1 MSFAAQVETS
11 GGTIHP
17 IGSTLYGVCGN
28 TASTVAKSVT
38 LGNFDKLLTGIT
50 IHIKFVYGNT
60 ASNPTLNVN
69 STGDIP
75 IYAYDVVA
83 PGNTAATS
91 WTANSMVSFTY
102 DGTAWRM
109 NDAGANAAI
118 ISLLEGEVSTEA
130 ANRATA
136 VTGAV
141 TQIVSAYDSTA
152 TYTVGKLCIHDDKLY
167 RCITPITTAEAW
179 TAAHWA
185 ATTLVGETGII
196 LKFLDTVVGDPS
208 TASATV
214 SGSITSAAVDVAT
227 FESILGTTG
236 EYVFTFDGFD
246 WYYNGNVVTLSNYG
260 ITYEGTPASAD
271 TITVDYYAGACP
283 FKPMPIPT
291 YAAYPFRAIVPLSG
305 VTASMVPEVIFG
317 LEEAILG
324 AYAPI
329 AETYNGGVYLYATN
343 APTASFTIPVIF
355 CRG

>member
-1 MSFAAQVETS
+1 MGFAGQIETS
-11 GGTIHP
+11 GGAISP
-17 IGSTLYGVCGN
+17 IGSTLYGVCSTAASTAAKVVTLADYDELIIGTTVHVKFLNGN
-28 TASTVAKSVT
+28 TAANASLEVGGTAAK
-38 LGNFDKLLTGIT
+38 
-50 IHIKFVYGNT
+50 
-60 ASNPTLNVN
+60 
-69 STGDIP
+69 P
-75 IYAYDVVA
+75 IYLYGTTA
-83 PGNTAATS
+83 PGTTAATS
-91 WTANSMVSFTY
+91 WAANSMVSFTY

-109 NDAGANAAI
+109 NDSGANGAMVTM
-118 ISLLEGEVSTEA
+118 LEGEISTEA

-141 TQIVSAYDSTA
+141 TQIVAAYDSTA
-152 TYTVGKLCIHDDKLY
+152 TYTVGQLCIHDDKLY
-167 RCITPITTAEAW
+167 RCITPITTPEAW
-179 TAAHWA
+179 TSGHWA

-214 SGSITSAAVDVAT
+214 SGSITSATVDVAT

-246 WYYNGNVVTLSNYG
+246 WYYNGNIVVLSNYG

-291 YAAYPFRAIVPLSG
+291 YATYPFRAIVPLSG

-343 APTASFTIPVIF
+343 APAASFTIPVIF

>member
-1 MSFAAQVETS
+1 MGYAGQIETS
-11 GGTIHP
+11 GGAISP
-17 IGSTLYGVCGN
+17 IGSTLYGVCN
-28 TASTVAKSVT
+28 TPAATAAKVVT
-38 LGNFDKLLTGIT
+38 LSDYDELITGT
-50 IHIKFVYGNT
+50 TVHVKFLYGNT
-60 ASNPTLNVN
+60 AASPTLEVG
-69 STGDIP
+69 STLAKP
-75 IYAYDVVA
+75 IYLHGTSA
-83 PGNTAATS
+83 PGNTDATS
-91 WTANSMVSFTY
+91 WAANSMVSFTY

-109 NDAGANAAI
+109 NDSGANAAMV
-118 ISLLEGEVSTEA
+118 SLLEGEINTEA

-141 TQIVSAYDSTA
+141 TQIVAAYDSTA
-152 TYTVGKLCIHDDKLY
+152 TYTVGQLCIHDDKLY
-167 RCITPITTAEAW
+167 RCTTPITTPEAW
-179 TAAHWA
+179 TAAHWTV
-185 ATTLVGETGII
+185 TTLVWEYGVL
-196 LKFLDTVVGDPS
+196 LKFDDTVVGDPS

-236 EYVFTFDGFD
+236 TYVFTFDGFD
-246 WYYNGNVVTLSNYG
+246 WYYNGNIVTLSNYG

-271 TITVDYYAGACP
+271 TITIDYYAGACP

-305 VTASMVPEVIFG
+305 VTADMVPEVVFG
-317 LEEAILG
+317 LNEAILG

-343 APTASFTIPVIF
+343 APTALFTIPVIF